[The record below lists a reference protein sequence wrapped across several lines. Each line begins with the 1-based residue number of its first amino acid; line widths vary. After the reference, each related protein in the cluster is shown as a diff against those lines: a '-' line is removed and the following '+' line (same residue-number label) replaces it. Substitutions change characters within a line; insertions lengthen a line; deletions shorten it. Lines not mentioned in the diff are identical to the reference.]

1 MKSSIPVE
9 TDLVL
14 IGGGHS
20 HAIAIKNF
28 AMNPIPGVRLTLI
41 TDVYHTPYSGM
52 LPGYVAGLYTF
63 DQCHIDLRPLAK
75 FAGARIFVDRAIGLD
90 LEKNQVI
97 CANRPSVAFDV
108 LSIDIGSTPASLTV
122 PGAREYTIPVKPISK
137 FLTYWHEITTTV
149 AQSPEQ
155 KIRIGIVGGGVGGV
169 ELAFAVQS
177 HLHHIYQDA
186 RQPTNNLE
194 LHLFHRGTR
203 LLPGRHR
210 WVGKQVEKILKSRG
224 VVLHLEENVIGVK
237 VKDGQD
243 SEQDSEQDSD
253 FATDARMNER
263 KIQDKDG
270 QDSEQ
275 DSDFATDG
283 QDSDFATNARMNER
297 KIQDKD
303 GQDSE
308 QDSDF
313 ATDARMNE
321 RKIQDKDGQDSEQ
334 DSDFATDAR
343 MNERKIQDKDGQDS
357 EQDSDFATDAR
368 MNERK
373 IQDKDGQDSEQ
384 DSDFATDARMN
395 DEKIPDFAPKIIE
408 CNSGL
413 QIECDI
419 LFWVTQASAAPWLQ
433 TAGLATDASGFILV
447 NDKLQSISHPQVFA
461 AGDVATMVNHS
472 RPKAGVFAVRQGKPL
487 LENLQ
492 RALQRKPLK
501 SFIPQKKFLILIG
514 TGDQRAIA
522 SRGKMGFGP
531 ESLLWRWK
539 DNIDRKFMDKF
550 TNLKMEGRSYP
561 SSWKGKSRKRKDSQ
575 IMHCAGCG
583 AKVGSKVLEKVLHRI
598 QQQIQRDDILIGIS
612 TPDDA
617 AVVRVPTDKVM
628 VQTIDY
634 FPALVDDP
642 YLLGKI
648 TTNHCLSDLFAMG
661 ATPQSALAIA
671 TIPYASSIKQED
683 DLYQLLLGATEI
695 LNQAGAVLMGGHTTE
710 GAELAFGLTCN
721 GLAFSEKL
729 LYNSGMQS
737 GDVLILTKP
746 LGTGV
751 LFAADMRLRAKGRW
765 IESAIESMLV
775 SNQNAAKLLLEYGA
789 TACTDVTGFGLVGH
803 LLEMVKASQVAVE
816 LEMEAISVLP
826 GVAEIL
832 QQGIFSSLYPEN
844 LRMSASIQN
853 SEQVSTHVLYPLL
866 FDPQTSGG
874 LLATVPGES
883 ASACLQALQ
892 QEYSESRIIGRVV
905 MLDTGVLPIKIC

>member
-1 MKSSIPVE
+1 
-9 TDLVL
+9 
-14 IGGGHS
+14 
-20 HAIAIKNF
+20 
-28 AMNPIPGVRLTLI
+28 MN
-41 TDVYHTPYSGM
+41 Y
-52 LPGYVAGLYTF
+52 
-63 DQCHIDLRPLAK
+63 
-75 FAGARIFVDRAIGLD
+75 
-90 LEKNQVI
+90 
-97 CANRPSVAFDV
+97 
-108 LSIDIGSTPASLTV
+108 
-122 PGAREYTIPVKPISK
+122 
-137 FLTYWHEITTTV
+137 
-149 AQSPEQ
+149 
-155 KIRIGIVGGGVGGV
+155 
-169 ELAFAVQS
+169 
-177 HLHHIYQDA
+177 
-186 RQPTNNLE
+186 
-194 LHLFHRGTR
+194 
-203 LLPGRHR
+203 
-210 WVGKQVEKILKSRG
+210 EKILDK
-224 VVLHLEENVIGVK
+224 
-237 VKDGQD
+237 
-243 SEQDSEQDSD
+243 
-253 FATDARMNER
+253 ER
-263 KIQDKDG
+263 
-270 QDSEQ
+270 Q

-283 QDSDFATNARMNER
+283 QDSDFATDARINDR
-297 KIQDKD
+297 KTQDKERQDSDFATD
-303 GQDSE
+303 GQDSDFATDG

-313 ATDARMNE
+313 ATDARMNYE
-321 RKIQDKDGQDSEQ
+321 KILDKD
-334 DSDFATDAR
+334 
-343 MNERKIQDKDGQDS
+343 
-357 EQDSDFATDAR
+357 
-368 MNERK
+368 
-373 IQDKDGQDSEQ
+373 EQ

-395 DEKIPDFAPKIIE
+395 DEKNQDFGPKIIE

-461 AGDVATMVNHS
+461 AGDVATMVNHA

-492 RALQRKPLK
+492 RALQRKPLQ
-501 SFIPQKKFLILIG
+501 SFIPQKNFLILIG

-539 DNIDRKFMDKF
+539 DHIDRKFMDKF

-561 SSWKGKSRKRKDSQ
+561 SSGKGKSRKRKDSQ

-583 AKVGSKVLEKVLHRI
+583 AKVGSKVLEKVLQRI
-598 QQQIQRDDILIGIS
+598 QQQTQRDDILIGIN

-617 AVVRVPTDKVM
+617 AVVRVPEDKVM

-648 TTNHCLSDLFAMG
+648 ATNHCLSDLFAMG

-671 TIPYASSIKQED
+671 TIPYASSTQQED

-737 GDVLILTKP
+737 GDVLILTKA

-775 SNQNAAKLLLEYGA
+775 PNQNAAKLLLEYGA

-803 LLEMVKASQVAVE
+803 LLEMVKASQVTVE

-892 QEYSESRIIGRVV
+892 QEYSESRIIGRVLTKSEV
-905 MLDTGVLPIKIC
+905 RSQKSEVIFVRGT

>member
-1 MKSSIPVE
+1 MKLSTPTE

-20 HAIAIKNF
+20 HAIAIKDF

-97 CANRPSVAFDV
+97 CANRPPVNFDV

-122 PGAREYTIPVKPISK
+122 PGAIEYTLPVKPISK
-137 FLTYWHEITTTV
+137 FLTYWHQITATV
-149 AQSPEQ
+149 AQLPEQ

-177 HLHHIYQDA
+177 HLHNIYQNA

-194 LHLFHRGTR
+194 LHLFHRTTR

-224 VVLHLEENVIGVK
+224 VVLHLEENVTGVK
-237 VKDGQD
+237 SKDR
-243 SEQDSEQDSD
+243 QDSD
-253 FATDARMNER
+253 FASDAPMNER
-263 KIQDKDG
+263 
-270 QDSEQ
+270 
-275 DSDFATDG
+275 
-283 QDSDFATNARMNER
+283 
-297 KIQDKD
+297 
-303 GQDSE
+303 
-308 QDSDF
+308 
-313 ATDARMNE
+313 
-321 RKIQDKDGQDSEQ
+321 
-334 DSDFATDAR
+334 
-343 MNERKIQDKDGQDS
+343 
-357 EQDSDFATDAR
+357 
-368 MNERK
+368 
-373 IQDKDGQDSEQ
+373 
-384 DSDFATDARMN
+384 
-395 DEKIPDFAPKIIE
+395 KIPDFAPKIIE

-492 RALQRKPLK
+492 RALHRKPLK

-539 DNIDRKFMDKF
+539 DHIDRKFMDKF

-561 SSWKGKSRKRKDSQ
+561 SSGKGKSRRRKDSE

-598 QQQIQRDDILIGIS
+598 QQQTQRDDILIGIN

-648 TTNHCLSDLFAMG
+648 TANHCLSDLFAMG

-737 GDVLILTKP
+737 GDVLILTKA

-853 SEQVSTHVLYPLL
+853 SEQISTHVLYPLL

-874 LLATVPGES
+874 LLAAVPAES

-892 QEYSESRIIGRVV
+892 QEYSESRIIGRVLTKSEV
-905 MLDTGVLPIKIC
+905 SRGEWHSPYEVIFVRGT

>member
-1 MKSSIPVE
+1 S
-9 TDLVL
+9 
-14 IGGGHS
+14 
-20 HAIAIKNF
+20 
-28 AMNPIPGVRLTLI
+28 
-41 TDVYHTPYSGM
+41 
-52 LPGYVAGLYTF
+52 
-63 DQCHIDLRPLAK
+63 
-75 FAGARIFVDRAIGLD
+75 
-90 LEKNQVI
+90 
-97 CANRPSVAFDV
+97 
-108 LSIDIGSTPASLTV
+108 
-122 PGAREYTIPVKPISK
+122 
-137 FLTYWHEITTTV
+137 
-149 AQSPEQ
+149 
-155 KIRIGIVGGGVGGV
+155 
-169 ELAFAVQS
+169 
-177 HLHHIYQDA
+177 
-186 RQPTNNLE
+186 
-194 LHLFHRGTR
+194 
-203 LLPGRHR
+203 
-210 WVGKQVEKILKSRG
+210 
-224 VVLHLEENVIGVK
+224 
-237 VKDGQD
+237 
-243 SEQDSEQDSD
+243 
-253 FATDARMNER
+253 
-263 KIQDKDG
+263 
-270 QDSEQ
+270 
-275 DSDFATDG
+275 DG
-283 QDSDFATNARMNER
+283 QDSDFATDTRMNER
-297 KIQDKD
+297 KILDKD
-303 GQDSE
+303 G

-313 ATDARMNE
+313 ATDE
-321 RKIQDKDGQDSEQ
+321 QDSDFASDGQ
-334 DSDFATDAR
+334 DSDFATDTR
-343 MNERKIQDKDGQDS
+343 MNERKILDKDGQDS
-357 EQDSDFATDAR
+357 DFASDGQDSDFASDAR
-368 MNERK
+368 MNE
-373 IQDKDGQDSEQ
+373 G
-384 DSDFATDARMN
+384 
-395 DEKIPDFAPKIIE
+395 KIPDFAPKIIE

-514 TGDQRAIA
+514 TGDERAIA
-522 SRGKMGFGP
+522 SRGKIGFGP

-539 DNIDRKFMDKF
+539 DHIDRKFMDKF

-561 SSWKGKSRKRKDSQ
+561 SSGKGKGRKRKDSQ

-598 QQQIQRDDILIGIS
+598 QQQTQRDDILIGLN

-648 TTNHCLSDLFAMG
+648 TANHCLSDLFAMG

-671 TIPYASSIKQED
+671 TIPYASSTKQEN

-729 LYNSGMQS
+729 LYNRGMQS
-737 GDVLILTKP
+737 GDVLILTKA

-826 GVAEIL
+826 GVVEIL

-874 LLATVPGES
+874 LLAAVPAES

-892 QEYSESRIIGRVV
+892 QEYSESRIIGRVI
-905 MLDTGVLPIKIC
+905 LPSSCVSPELLIIK

>member
-1 MKSSIPVE
+1 MKSSIATE

-20 HAIAIKNF
+20 HVIAIKNF
-28 AMNPIPGVRLTLI
+28 AMNPMPGVRLTLI

-63 DQCHIDLRPLAK
+63 DQCHIDLHPLAK
-75 FAGARIFVDRAIGLD
+75 FAGARIFVDRAIGLN

-97 CANRPSVAFDV
+97 CANRPPVTFDV

-122 PGAREYTIPVKPISK
+122 PGAREYSIPVKPISK
-137 FLTYWHEITTTV
+137 FLTYWHQITATV
-149 AQSPEQ
+149 AQLPEQ
-155 KIRIGIVGGGVGGV
+155 KICIGIVGGGVGGV

-177 HLHHIYQDA
+177 HLHNIYQNA

-224 VVLHLEENVIGVK
+224 VVLHLEENVTGVK
-237 VKDGQD
+237 SKDG
-243 SEQDSEQDSD
+243 QDSD
-253 FATDARMNER
+253 FATDARMSER
-263 KIQDKDG
+263 KIL
-270 QDSEQ
+270 
-275 DSDFATDG
+275 
-283 QDSDFATNARMNER
+283 
-297 KIQDKD
+297 
-303 GQDSE
+303 
-308 QDSDF
+308 
-313 ATDARMNE
+313 
-321 RKIQDKDGQDSEQ
+321 
-334 DSDFATDAR
+334 
-343 MNERKIQDKDGQDS
+343 
-357 EQDSDFATDAR
+357 
-368 MNERK
+368 
-373 IQDKDGQDSEQ
+373 
-384 DSDFATDARMN
+384 
-395 DEKIPDFAPKIIE
+395 DFAPKIIE

-522 SRGKMGFGP
+522 SRGQIGFGP
-531 ESLLWRWK
+531 YSLLWRWK
-539 DNIDRKFMDKF
+539 DHIDRKFMDKF

-561 SSWKGKSRKRKDSQ
+561 SSGKGRNRKDSE

-598 QQQIQRDDILIGIS
+598 QQQTHRDDILIGLN

-648 TTNHCLSDLFAMG
+648 ATNHCLSDLFAMG

-671 TIPYASSIKQED
+671 TIPYASSTQQEN

-737 GDVLILTKP
+737 GDVLILTKA

-765 IESAIESMLV
+765 IESAIKSMLV

-844 LRMSASIQN
+844 LRISASIQN

-874 LLATVPGES
+874 LLATVPAES

-892 QEYSESRIIGRVV
+892 QEYSESRIIGRVLTKSEV
-905 MLDTGVLPIKIC
+905 SRGEWHSPYEVIFVRGT

>member
-1 MKSSIPVE
+1 MKLSTPTE

-97 CANRPSVAFDV
+97 CANRPPVTFDV

-137 FLTYWHEITTTV
+137 FLTYWHQITTTV

-155 KIRIGIVGGGVGGV
+155 KICIGIVGGGVGGV
-169 ELAFAVQS
+169 ELAFSVQS
-177 HLHHIYQDA
+177 HLHNIYQNA
-186 RQPTNNLE
+186 RKPTNNLE
-194 LHLFHRGTR
+194 LHLFHRTTR

-237 VKDGQD
+237 SKDGQD
-243 SEQDSEQDSD
+243 SVL
-253 FATDARMNER
+253 
-263 KIQDKDG
+263 
-270 QDSEQ
+270 
-275 DSDFATDG
+275 ATDG
-283 QDSDFATNARMNER
+283 QDSDFATDTRMDER
-297 KIQDKD
+297 KTQDKD
-303 GQDSE
+303 GQDSVL
-308 QDSDF
+308 
-313 ATDARMNE
+313 ATD
-321 RKIQDKDGQDSEQ
+321 
-334 DSDFATDAR
+334 T
-343 MNERKIQDKDGQDS
+343 
-357 EQDSDFATDAR
+357 
-368 MNERK
+368 
-373 IQDKDGQDSEQ
+373 
-384 DSDFATDARMN
+384 RMN
-395 DEKIPDFAPKIIE
+395 DEKIPDFVPKIIH

-492 RALQRKPLK
+492 RALQKKPLK

-539 DNIDRKFMDKF
+539 DHIDRKFMDKF

-561 SSWKGKSRKRKDSQ
+561 SSGKGKSRKRKDSE

-583 AKVGSKVLEKVLHRI
+583 AKVGSKVLEKVLHHI
-598 QQQIQRDDILIGIS
+598 QQQTQRDDILIGIN

-648 TTNHCLSDLFAMG
+648 ATNHCLSDLFAMG

-671 TIPYASSIKQED
+671 TIPYASSTQQEN

-737 GDVLILTKP
+737 GDVLILTKA

-765 IESAIESMLV
+765 IESAIESMLI

-844 LRMSASIQN
+844 LRISASIQN

-874 LLATVPGES
+874 LLAALPGES

-892 QEYSESRIIGRVV
+892 QEYSESRIIGRVLTKSEV
-905 MLDTGVLPIKIC
+905 SRGDSRIARTEVIFVRGI

>member
-1 MKSSIPVE
+1 MPVE

-20 HAIAIKNF
+20 HAIAIKDF
-28 AMNPIPGVRLTLI
+28 AMNPMSGVRLTLI

-90 LEKNQVI
+90 LERNQVI
-97 CANRPSVAFDV
+97 CANRPPVAFDV

-155 KIRIGIVGGGVGGV
+155 KICIGIVGGGVGGV

-177 HLHHIYQDA
+177 HLHQIYQDA

-194 LHLFHRGTR
+194 LHLFHRTTR

-224 VVLHLEENVIGVK
+224 VVLHLEENVTGVK
-237 VKDGQD
+237 SKDRQD
-243 SEQDSEQDSD
+243 ID
-253 FATDARMNER
+253 FASDAPMNER
-263 KIQDKDG
+263 
-270 QDSEQ
+270 
-275 DSDFATDG
+275 
-283 QDSDFATNARMNER
+283 
-297 KIQDKD
+297 
-303 GQDSE
+303 
-308 QDSDF
+308 
-313 ATDARMNE
+313 
-321 RKIQDKDGQDSEQ
+321 
-334 DSDFATDAR
+334 
-343 MNERKIQDKDGQDS
+343 
-357 EQDSDFATDAR
+357 
-368 MNERK
+368 
-373 IQDKDGQDSEQ
+373 
-384 DSDFATDARMN
+384 
-395 DEKIPDFAPKIIE
+395 KIPDFAPKIIE

-492 RALQRKPLK
+492 RALQKKPLK

-539 DNIDRKFMDKF
+539 DRIDRKFMDKF

-561 SSWKGKSRKRKDSQ
+561 SSGKGKSRKRKDSQ

-583 AKVGSKVLEKVLHRI
+583 AKVGSKVLEKVLHHI
-598 QQQIQRDDILIGIS
+598 QQQTHRDDILIGIN
-612 TPDDA
+612 TFDDA
-617 AVVRVPTDKVM
+617 AVVRVPEDKVM

-648 TTNHCLSDLFAMG
+648 ATNHCLSDLFAMG

-671 TIPYASSIKQED
+671 TIPYASSTQQED

-765 IESAIESMLV
+765 IESAIKSMLV

-826 GVAEIL
+826 GVVEIL

-874 LLATVPGES
+874 LLATVPAES

-892 QEYSESRIIGRVV
+892 QEYSESRIIGRVLTKSEV
-905 MLDTGVLPIKIC
+905 SRGEWHSPYEVIFVRGT

>member
-1 MKSSIPVE
+1 
-9 TDLVL
+9 
-14 IGGGHS
+14 
-20 HAIAIKNF
+20 
-28 AMNPIPGVRLTLI
+28 
-41 TDVYHTPYSGM
+41 
-52 LPGYVAGLYTF
+52 
-63 DQCHIDLRPLAK
+63 
-75 FAGARIFVDRAIGLD
+75 
-90 LEKNQVI
+90 
-97 CANRPSVAFDV
+97 
-108 LSIDIGSTPASLTV
+108 
-122 PGAREYTIPVKPISK
+122 
-137 FLTYWHEITTTV
+137 
-149 AQSPEQ
+149 
-155 KIRIGIVGGGVGGV
+155 
-169 ELAFAVQS
+169 
-177 HLHHIYQDA
+177 
-186 RQPTNNLE
+186 
-194 LHLFHRGTR
+194 
-203 LLPGRHR
+203 
-210 WVGKQVEKILKSRG
+210 
-224 VVLHLEENVIGVK
+224 
-237 VKDGQD
+237 
-243 SEQDSEQDSD
+243 
-253 FATDARMNER
+253 MNER